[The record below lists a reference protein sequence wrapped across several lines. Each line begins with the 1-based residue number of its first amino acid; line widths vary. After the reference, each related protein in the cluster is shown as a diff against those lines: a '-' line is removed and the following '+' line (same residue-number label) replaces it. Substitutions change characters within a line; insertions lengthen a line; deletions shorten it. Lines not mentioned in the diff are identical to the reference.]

1 VNRIWQHHFGKP
13 LAANP
18 NNFGAKGEKPTHPDL
33 IDWLAAEFV
42 DGGWKI
48 KRMHK
53 LIMLSDTYKQST
65 IHPARE
71 KLETV
76 DPSNDLLVSFP
87 PRRLTAEEI
96 RDGMLKITGELN
108 TELGGLPVMP
118 EINMEVALQPRM
130 IQFSIAPAHQPFP
143 KPEQRNR
150 RSVYA
155 YRARGQ
161 ADPFLEIFN
170 QPNSNDSCEI
180 RDDASVSPQAFT
192 LLNSDLVTDRSIAFA
207 VRLIREEKSFSK
219 RVSRAFELAL
229 SRSPTKEEQMHML
242 DYVENMRDYHKEH
255 KPVPVTYPTK
265 ITRSLVEEFSG
276 KPFEYE
282 EILPAFENYVPDK
295 KATDVDADTRALA
308 DLCLVLFNT
317 NEFVH
322 VY

>member
-1 VNRIWQHHFGKP
+1 FGKP
-13 LAANP
+13 LAGNP
-18 NNFGAKGEKPTHPDL
+18 NNFGAKGGKPSHPKL
-33 IDWLAAEFV
+33 MDWLASEFI

-48 KRMHK
+48 KRMHR
-53 LIMLSDTYKQST
+53 LIMLSDTYKQSSL
-65 IHPARE
+65 HPDRK
-71 KLETV
+71 KLEIK
-76 DPSNDLLVSFP
+76 DPNNDLFASYP
-87 PRRLTAEEI
+87 PRRLSAEEL

-108 TELGGLPVMP
+108 TEMGGLPVML

-130 IQFSIAPAHQPFP
+130 IQFSIAPAHQPFNTP
-143 KPEQRNR
+143 DERNR

-170 QPNSNDSCEI
+170 LPNPNDSCEA
-180 RDDASVSPQAFT
+180 RDAASVSPQAFT
-192 LLNSDLVTDRSIAFA
+192 MLNSDMVTDRSIAFA
-207 VRLIREEKSFSK
+207 DRLVNEESNFSK
-219 RVSRAFELAL
+219 RVQKAFELAL
-229 SRSPTKEEQMHML
+229 SRPPSKKEQKRML
-242 DYVENMRDYHKEH
+242 AYVEEMRTYHETNH
-255 KPVPVTYPTK
+255 PEPTTYPTK

-282 EILPAFENYVPDK
+282 EILPVFENYTPDK

-308 DLCLVLFNT
+308 DLCLVLFNS